1 MSTRTSRST
10 LPPGKYQ
17 LTGAYRVAYFPS
29 VFIRLFKSFSS
40 ALVAAT
46 MTLVYAFCAD
56 AQAQS
61 NWQSEWE
68 KLQRA
73 AESEG
78 QLTHYGCCYDFDR
91 VLEGFK
97 KKYPK
102 IKVVSV
108 VGSGGQLASRILA
121 ERRGEKYIPDVVSAG
136 ANTLHDALYTAQAL
150 EPIKPA
156 LILPEVLDLTQWYQG
171 EHRYIDPERRYI
183 FAFVAN
189 SQSGQIIYN
198 VKLVDPAE
206 FRSYWDLL
214 APKWK
219 AKITA
224 LDPTSFGM
232 GATLQF
238 FYYNPE
244 LGPAFIKKLYGE
256 MQLALSRDARLMTDW
271 LSTGKYALCIRCN
284 AGSEVGKAVQQKLPI
299 GYLDT
304 EDWKEGGSSS
314 AAGGTLA
321 LAARAP
327 HPNAAKLFINW
338 FLSREG
344 QIALQKFGRPDAHNS
359 RRIDIPK
366 DEVDLYNRLDER
378 KKYFDLAKPEYQDL
392 TPIVKLV
399 KEVLPQK

>member
-1 MSTRTSRST
+1 LRIFGFMLANRS
-10 LPPGKYQ
+10 
-17 LTGAYRVAYFPS
+17 A
-29 VFIRLFKSFSS
+29 
-40 ALVAAT
+40 ALAAALLAA
-46 MTLVYAFCAD
+46 MTLALTAD
-56 AQAQS
+56 ARAQS
-61 NWQSEWE
+61 NWQGEWE
-68 KLQRA
+68 KTQRA
-73 AESEG
+73 AEAEG

-91 VLEGFK
+91 VLDGFK
-97 KKYPK
+97 KQFPK

-108 VGSGGQLASRILA
+108 VGSGGQLAARILA

-136 ANTLHDALYTAQAL
+136 ANTLHDALYKARVL
-150 EPIKPA
+150 DPIKPA
-156 LILPEVLDLTQWYQG
+156 LILPEVLEQTKWYQG

-198 VKLVDPAE
+198 VKLVQPAE
-206 FRSYWDLL
+206 FQSYWDLVN
-214 APKWK
+214 PKWK
-219 AKITA
+219 SKITA

-244 LGPAFIKKLYGE
+244 LGPPFIKKLYGE
-256 MQLALSRDARLMTDW
+256 MQLVLSRDARQMTDW
-271 LSTGKYALCIRCN
+271 LSTGKFSLCIRCN

-321 LAARAP
+321 LVDRAP
-327 HPNAAKLFINW
+327 HPNAAKLFVNW

-366 DEVDLYNRLDER
+366 DEVDAYNRLDEN

-392 TPIVKLV
+392 TPIIKLV

>member
-1 MSTRTSRST
+1 MFVNRFRPFGSIAA
-10 LPPGKYQ
+10 L
-17 LTGAYRVAYFPS
+17 AV
-29 VFIRLFKSFSS
+29 
-40 ALVAAT
+40 ALVSAV
-46 MTLVYAFCAD
+46 TLAMVAD
-56 AQAQS
+56 ACAQS
-61 NWQSEWE
+61 NWQAEWE
-68 KLQRA
+68 KTQRA

-97 KKYPK
+97 KKFPK

-121 ERRGEKYIPDVVSAG
+121 ERRDEKYIPDVVSAG
-136 ANTLHDALYTAQAL
+136 ANTLHDALYKAQVL
-150 EPIKPA
+150 DPIKPA
-156 LILPEVLDLTQWYQG
+156 LILPEVLDLTKWYQG

-198 VKLVDPAE
+198 VKLVNPAE
-206 FRSYWDLL
+206 FKSYWDLL
-214 APKWK
+214 NPKWK
-219 AKITA
+219 NKITA

-244 LGPAFIKKLYGE
+244 LGPSFIKKLYGD
-256 MQLALSRDARLMTDW
+256 MQLVLSRDARQMTDW
-271 LSTGKYALCIRCN
+271 LSTGKFSLCIRCN

-321 LAARAP
+321 VASRAP
-327 HPNAAKLFINW
+327 HPNAAKVFINW
-338 FLSREG
+338 FLSRDG

-366 DEVDLYNRLDER
+366 DEVDEYNRLDER